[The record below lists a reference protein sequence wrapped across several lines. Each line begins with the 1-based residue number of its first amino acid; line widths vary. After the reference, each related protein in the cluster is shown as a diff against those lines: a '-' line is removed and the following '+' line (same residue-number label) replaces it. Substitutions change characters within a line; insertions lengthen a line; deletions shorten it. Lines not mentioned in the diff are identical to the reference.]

1 MMPMRVRPFSSSEI
15 FTDSK
20 IDTDVSVTY
29 GLRMERF
36 ELKVTSEQLAALKKI
51 ANGQPVSQLIRRAID
66 EFLERQEAKGKR

>member
-1 MMPMRVRPFSSSEI
+1 MMPMRVLPFSSSEI